1 MLTHQLDQLDYCQLI
16 NKSLS
21 FSAVHLLPHSSLW
34 KKGNKEQRKKEI
46 VQFSLSSE
54 SALLRK
60 TCYVVSRIKF
70 ALLRKSSGGTANAI
84 NLIIHSFS
92 GFVSRSG
99 LKKNS
104 ADLSEAATQ
113 LKEERSITLI
123 KPILY
128 PQFWESVKTPMIVN
142 DQTCWTVPKKSLQV
156 HRYLMLYLMA
166 TKTGTT
172 PTVSEILD

>member
-1 MLTHQLDQLDYCQLI
+1 M
-16 NKSLS
+16 
-21 FSAVHLLPHSSLW
+21 
-34 KKGNKEQRKKEI
+34 
-46 VQFSLSSE
+46 
-54 SALLRK
+54 K

-70 ALLRKSSGGTANAI
+70 ALLRKSSGGTAIAI

-156 HRYLMLYLMA
+156 HRYLMYV
-166 TKTGTT
+166 
-172 PTVSEILD
+172 VSHGNQNRYDSDCIRDSGLKWSHTFLLFWVWNIVVLFLRPKLVMLHV